1 MILKEQD
8 IQFMREGGKILATI
22 LRELAA
28 SVKPGMRTQ
37 ALEDIAR
44 ERIAAHGVTSSF
56 FGYNG
61 YPATLCVSVN
71 EEAVHAVP
79 GGYIIQ
85 EGDLVK
91 LDFGV
96 VHHGLHTDSAVTVIA
111 GLTDARKK
119 EWQDRITLSRV
130 TREALYAGIAQARAG
145 NTVGHIGAAIQAHA
159 EKNGFTVLK
168 DLGGHGIGM
177 RLHEDPFV
185 PNHGSAG
192 EGDTLVAG
200 MALAIE
206 PILTTGTHKTKD
218 GTDGFAYVTKNG
230 ALSAHFEHTIIVTD
244 GAPIIV
250 TEQS

>member
-1 MILKEQD
+1 
-8 IQFMREGGKILATI
+8 MRDGGKILAGI
-22 LRELAA
+22 LRTLAA
-28 SVKPGMRTQ
+28 AVTPGMPTQ
-37 ALEDIAR
+37 QLEDMAR
-44 ERIAAHGVTSSF
+44 EQIRTNSVLPSF
-56 FGYNG
+56 LGYNG
-61 YPATLCVSVN
+61 YPAVLCVSVN

-85 EGDLVK
+85 AGDLVK

-96 VHHGLHTDSAVTVIA
+96 VHEGLHTDSAVTVIA
-111 GLTDARKK
+111 GLTDERKK

-130 TREALYAGIAQARAG
+130 TREALYAGIARARAG
-145 NTVGHIGAAIQAHA
+145 NTVGHIGAAIEAHA

-168 DLGGHGIGM
+168 DLGGHGIGA

-192 EGDTLVAG
+192 EGDVLVAG

-244 GAPIIV
+244 GAPVIV